1 MKLCTRA
8 YIRTCI
14 HTVIRAYIHS
24 IHKQHIYVH
33 EHFSACTYA
42 LYSIIE
48 EVIYSLRCDYV
59 RTCLSHGSHPPPFP
73 FPSQHF
79 LFSLL
84 PFLSHCNNFIPTIF
98 ITTFPF
104 LSSLPL
110 SFSHHNISSI
120 IGCISHHIPTYLL
133 TYLSP
138 ENEIELIYK
147 ISLMKIINISNICL
161 KIKISLL
168 LLLIRNWFSSMLKKN
183 LNLCLCLFEIFKFN
197 FYVRKILLLSFSIF
211 NFRFLIFNL

>member
-24 IHKQHIYVH
+24 IHKQNIYVH

-59 RTCLSHGSHPPPFP
+59 RTCLSHGSHPPPSLSHHNISFSPSFP
-73 FPSQHF
+73 SFLIVIISFLPFSSQHF

-84 PFLSHCNNFIPTIF
+84 PFLSH
-98 ITTFPF
+98 
-104 LSSLPL
+104 
-110 SFSHHNISSI
+110 HYISSI
-120 IGCISHHIPTYLL
+120 IGCISHLIKRVIL
-133 TYLSP
+133 TYLP
-138 ENEIELIYK
+138 T
-147 ISLMKIINISNICL
+147 CL
-161 KIKISLL
+161 H
-168 LLLIRNWFSSMLKKN
+168 
-183 LNLCLCLFEIFKFN
+183 
-197 FYVRKILLLSFSIF
+197 
-211 NFRFLIFNL
+211 